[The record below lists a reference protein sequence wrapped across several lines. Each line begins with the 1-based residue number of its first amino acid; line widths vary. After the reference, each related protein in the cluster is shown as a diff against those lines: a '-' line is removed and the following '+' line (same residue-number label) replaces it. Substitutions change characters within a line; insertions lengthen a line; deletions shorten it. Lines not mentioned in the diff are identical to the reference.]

1 MTPTQT
7 GLIITAA
14 SLSALGWMVWKVWK
28 LPVEGGEQHSD
39 FDE

>member
-1 MTPTQT
+1 MIP
-7 GLIITAA
+7 LIITAA
-14 SLSALGWMVWKVWK
+14 SLSALGFMLWKAWK